1 MDQTPEQGNEID
13 RSFHMVELKVVVAD
27 PKTGRAYNVD
37 ASGGVAGVLV
47 GKKIGDEVDAGPLGL
62 AGYKVTITG
71 GSDRTGTPANK
82 SLPGAG
88 RKRLLVA
95 AGTTGYHPKMEGQR
109 RRKMLRAKEIT
120 ADFVQVNAKVT
131 AYGEKALNELFPE
144 KPADDKKAG
153 AEKPAPQKAPAK
165 KPAEKKA

>member
-1 MDQTPEQGNEID
+1 
-13 RSFHMVELKVVVAD
+13 MVEFKVVVAD

-37 ASGGVAGVLV
+37 AGSGMAGALV

-62 AGYKVTITG
+62 SGYKVKITG

-95 AGTTGYHPKMEGQR
+95 AGMTGYHPKMEGQR
-109 RRKMLRAKEIT
+109 RRKMLRSKEIT
-120 ADFVQVNAKVT
+120 TDFVQVNT
-131 AYGEKALNELFPE
+131 QITTYG
-144 KPADDKKAG
+144 DKTL
-153 AEKPAPQKAPAK
+153 EEMFPAK
-165 KPAEKKA
+165 PEGEKKADDAKTPERKPAARKSKK

>member
-1 MDQTPEQGNEID
+1 
-13 RSFHMVELKVVVAD
+13 MVEFKVVVAD

-37 ASGGVAGVLV
+37 ASGGVAGTFV

-62 AGYKVTITG
+62 SGYKVRITG

-88 RKRLLVA
+88 RKMLLVA
-95 AGTTGYHPKMEGQR
+95 GGTTGFHPKMEGQR

-120 ADFVQVNAKVT
+120 ADFVQVNARIT
-131 AYGEKALNELFPE
+131 AYGDKALGEIFPP
-144 KPADDKKAG
+144 KPADEKQEAGKKP
-153 AEKPAPQKAPAK
+153 EQKAPAK
-165 KPAEKKA
+165 KAAEKKA